1 MKEIIL
7 MSAHMENFKRFKDI
21 TIEFEKNT
29 SIYAENFR
37 GKSSVADAFSWVL
50 FNKSATG
57 NSEGSQFRPR
67 RYDENG
73 VNIDH
78 VDVVVE
84 IKMLIDGAETKIRK
98 VQRQNWVRHRGS
110 DYEVYEGDE
119 TAYEWNDVPVS
130 PTEHKKRVAEIISE
144 EVFLLITNP
153 GIFPS
158 KPAKWQR
165 EFLMQ
170 NVEQISNSDVI
181 EAYPELS
188 TVIDAM
194 GKLTLDELEAKNNK
208 AIDGYEKKKKELP
221 IRIDQESSHIE
232 EVDVSGKEK
241 ELEKLNKELADIDAK
256 IDNAGKVVYENL
268 NALRTEKARLD
279 SELLNI
285 ERTVRAEED
294 AKKSE
299 IQDRIDNAS
308 YEFNACHERQKT
320 LESTVKIDNLHI
332 QKLEDDLSKLREEYK
347 KEMSKEL
354 DEDAYICPTCGQEI
368 PEDQK
373 ETVKA
378 EFESKKAAVIK
389 FINEK
394 GNALNT
400 DNKRTKEEMAG
411 RLEEI
416 DTLKAKKVEA
426 MSIENK
432 AKQELEELNNAPSDL
447 INNKE
452 YISTKEQ
459 IESLEKQINDV
470 DTSNIDT
477 EKNKL
482 KEERAGI
489 QASLD
494 EVKKALALRDEIEK
508 SKQIVKELEEA
519 MKQNTQNLANCE
531 RLKKEI
537 EKFRTTKNQMLSERV
552 NRRFKVV
559 KWKLFEKQKNGGT
572 KEVCVCMIH
581 GSQYGE
587 NTTSATERMMAG
599 MDIINTLQEI
609 YEVKA
614 PIFLDD
620 ADLYNDKNIPDMDC
634 QLIKLCVSQDD
645 DLRIEVKA

>member
-1 MKEIIL
+1 
-7 MSAHMENFKRFKDI
+7 MENFKRFKDI
-21 TIEFEKNT
+21 TIEFDKNT
-29 SIYAENFR
+29 SIYAENFK

-73 VNIDH
+73 VNIDY

-119 TAYEWNDVPVS
+119 TAFEWNDVPVS
-130 PTEHKKRVAEIISE
+130 ATEHKKRVAEIISE
-144 EVFLLITNP
+144 DVFLLITNP

-170 NVEQISNSDVI
+170 NVEQISNADVI
-181 EAYPELS
+181 AEYPELS

-221 IRIDQESSHIE
+221 IRIDQERSHIE
-232 EVDVSGKEK
+232 EADFSGKEE
-241 ELEKLNKELADIDAK
+241 ELEKLNKELADIDSK
-256 IDNAGKVVYENL
+256 IDNAGKAVYENL
-268 NALRTEKARLD
+268 NNLRTEKARLD
-279 SELLNI
+279 SELLHI

-294 AKKSE
+294 VKKRE
-299 IQDRIDNAS
+299 IQDKIDNAG
-308 YEFNACHERQKT
+308 YEFNVCHEKQKT
-320 LESTVKIDNLHI
+320 LESIVEINQSGI
-332 QKLEDDLSKLREEYK
+332 ESKK
-347 KEMSKEL
+347 KELAELRDKYTVEMAKEL

-368 PEDQK
+368 PEEQK

-378 EFESKKAAVIK
+378 EFESKKAAAIQL
-389 FINEK
+389 INEK
-394 GNALNT
+394 GTALNGEI
-400 DNKRTKEEMAG
+400 KRIEELITG
-411 RLEEI
+411 KLEDIE
-416 DTLKAKKVEA
+416 TLKAKKVEL

-508 SKQIVKELEEA
+508 SKQTVKELEDA

-531 RLKKEI
+531 KLKKEI

-634 QLIKLCVSQDD
+634 QLIKLCVSNDE
-645 DLRIEVKA
+645 DLRIEVE

>member
-21 TIEFEKNT
+21 TIEFDKNT
-29 SIYAENFR
+29 SIYAENFK

-73 VNIDH
+73 VNIDY

-119 TAYEWNDVPVS
+119 TAFEWNDVPVS

-144 EVFLLITNP
+144 DVFMLITNP

-158 KPAKWQR
+158 KTAKWQR

-221 IRIDQESSHIE
+221 IRIDQERSHIT
-232 EVDVSGKEK
+232 EVDVSGKEE
-241 ELEKLNKELADIDAK
+241 ELEKLNKELADIDSR
-256 IDNAGKVVYENL
+256 IDNAGKTVYEKL
-268 NALRTEKARLD
+268 NNLRTEKARLN

-285 ERTVRAEED
+285 ERTVRAEEE
-294 AKKSE
+294 ARKREVQYK
-299 IQDRIDNAS
+299 IDNAS
-308 YEFNACHERQKT
+308 YEFNSCQQNQTK
-320 LESTVKIDNLHI
+320 LESMVENDRSSIEAK
-332 QKLEDDLSKLREEYK
+332 KKELEELRNKYTD
-347 KEMSKEL
+347 EMSKEL

-368 PEDQK
+368 PEEQK
-373 ETVKA
+373 ETIKA
-378 EFESKKAAVIK
+378 EFESKKADAIRL
-389 FINEK
+389 INEK
-394 GNALNT
+394 GTA
-400 DNKRTKEEMAG
+400 TKEEINRIEENMAVILG
-411 RLEEI
+411 DIE
-416 DTLKAKKVEA
+416 TLKAKKVEL
-426 MSIENK
+426 MSIKNK
-432 AKQELEELNNAPSDL
+432 AVQELEELNNAPTDL

-452 YISTKEQ
+452 YLSTKEQ
-459 IESLEKQINDV
+459 LESLEKQSEEI
-470 DTSNIDT
+470 DTSDIDA

-482 KEERAGI
+482 KDERAGI
-489 QASLD
+489 QASID
-494 EVKKALALRDEIEK
+494 EVKKSLALRDEIEK
-508 SKQIVKELEEA
+508 SKQTVKELEDA

-531 RLKKEI
+531 KLKKEI